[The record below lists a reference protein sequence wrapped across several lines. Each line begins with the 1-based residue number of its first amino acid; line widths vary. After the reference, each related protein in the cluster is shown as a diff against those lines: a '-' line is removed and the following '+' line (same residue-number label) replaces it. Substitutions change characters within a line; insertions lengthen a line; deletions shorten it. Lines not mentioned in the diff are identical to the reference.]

1 MPANPSYA
9 YLFAGLARSYD
20 ARFSSMGSLTPSTKK
35 VVMTSIAVPRSRV
48 SFYLALLVAFHVI
61 IIISSNYLV
70 QLPISLFGFHSTWG
84 AFSFPFIFLATD
96 LTVRLIGKR
105 DARRVIARAMI
116 PALVA
121 SYVISALFH
130 EGQFNGLASLAEF
143 NSFVFRI
150 AFASFAAYVLGQ
162 LLDVQVFDR
171 MRRNYVQW
179 WIAPAAASIVGQ
191 ALDTLVFFGI
201 AFWRSSNPF
210 MAANWPEIALVDY
223 VIKLAVSLLLF
234 VPMYGVALSA
244 IVRAMKR
251 QEDKWA
257 QA

>member
-1 MPANPSYA
+1 
-9 YLFAGLARSYD
+9 
-20 ARFSSMGSLTPSTKK
+20 
-35 VVMTSIAVPRSRV
+35 MTSTSVPQSRV
-48 SFYLALLVAFHVI
+48 SFYLALLVAFHIV

-70 QLPISLFGFHSTWG
+70 QLPINLFGFHSTWG

-96 LTVRLIGKR
+96 LTVRLIGKAG
-105 DARRVIARAMI
+105 ARSVIARAMI
-116 PALVA
+116 PALIA
-121 SYVISALFH
+121 SYIVSVLFH
-130 EGQFNGLASLAEF
+130 EGGFKGIAELGEF

-179 WIAPAAASIVGQ
+179 WVAPAAASVFGQ
-191 ALDTLVFFGI
+191 ALDTVAFFGI
-201 AFWRSSNPF
+201 AFWQSSNPF
-210 MAANWPEIALVDY
+210 MAENWVEIAIVDY

-234 VPMYGVALSA
+234 VPMYGVALNA
-244 IVRAMKR
+244 IIRVMKQR
-251 QEDKWA
+251 DAVLA